1 MSGIHARK
9 SQLTTKENRD
19 LDIEISFLQGLVDR
33 DSEYVEALQLLGD
46 DYTKRGKFHDGLII
60 DEHLAKLL
68 PEDSMVFYNLA
79 CSYSLTNC
87 INQSIKALNKAV
99 LLGYNDSKWMDIDSD
114 LDNVRTDTRYQSIR
128 QKLTNSKIT

>member
-1 MSGIHARK
+1 MSEIYARK
-9 SQLTTKENRD
+9 SQLTTKEDHD

-46 DYTKRGKFHDGLII
+46 DYTKRGKFHDGLKI

-87 INQSIKALNKAV
+87 IEESIKALNNAL
-99 LLGYNDSKWMDIDSD
+99 LLGYNDSKWMDIDPD